1 MEEND
6 CARTYARLFQK
17 QGSPVIFKWLIW
29 SILFII
35 GGFFINVIEFILLK
49 SFQCY

>member
-6 CARTYARLFQK
+6 CVRTYARLFQK
-17 QGSPVIFKWLIW
+17 QVSPVIFKWLIW

-35 GGFFINVIEFILLK
+35 DDFFLMLLDL
-49 SFQCY
+49 FY